1 MGEKSQSTNVTH
13 TMSHEELPS
22 IEDFTED
29 SSKLPSIDDFL
40 TEEVSEELPSVEDFI
55 EKEQEVLT
63 EATQTI
69 EDAEGNSFAEIKDI
83 IPPFPELIRLINDV
97 RRDIPDIP
105 EIKYYDK
112 ELEDLTEQI
121 NQVRGEIP
129 EVRYYEGEIEAICDQ
144 IDLVKQVVEKNA
156 ADIPEIK
163 YYDEQISELEARL
176 DLVSQNI
183 TELPE
188 PRYYEEDL
196 ESIRTAIQEVQD
208 QIPTFPKWVNEVNEV
223 PDFSWIGKTFS
234 VIDDD
239 FVKVHDAVEGLR
251 GKVEYDLDQLA
262 EHFDKKEFETRTEF
276 NELRESINSRFDT
289 EKEKIWKEIKE
300 TSMRMW
306 GHHKEFKDDDR
317 KLRKQ
322 LLGEY
327 NTLKQTL
334 KKDLKEVNQESVKT
348 DELLLGYFN
357 DLKKEISEL
366 PEVKYYDEQIDDVRS
381 ELKEGFKSLR
391 ILVEEIRQKQEVL
404 KEEVNNRPIQPD
416 PRESNIDPLPPTDQ
430 NFATHED
437 LAKHYKLFVN
447 RIQQQLYT
455 IGGGGAGFI
464 KDLDDVEFDQTT
476 GTNKLL
482 IFDGTKWVGIASTA
496 LGSGS
501 GSVGAGGTWAVTSA
515 GIHTTKNVGIA
526 TTARSDY
533 ALYVEGNSFID
544 GNITVGGTISY
555 DDVTNVDSIG
565 MVTARKGI
573 QVLSDGINVTGVS
586 TISVAGVGTVTVGVG
601 TTALIVDGNAR
612 VIGILTVGRGSVTI
626 DGDNNTITS
635 GIVTITNSNIILG
648 DNVTISGN
656 ASGINSAPNVLYV
669 AKDGNDSN
677 NGTSIDNAKL
687 TIAGAVGIA
696 TTGTIINILAGDYT
710 ESNPI
715 EVPAFV
721 SIVGDDLKT
730 VTVRPS
736 TTNDDLFHV
745 RKGCYIAN
753 MTFKDHVA
761 PATAVGFPTGEVA
774 TNVGGG
780 KWESPY
786 IQNCTSNTT
795 TGIGLR
801 VDGDQAESL
810 KSIVCDSYTQYNQG
824 GVGVAVT
831 NEGFAQLV
839 SIFTICCQDA
849 ISCHKGG
856 QVDLTNSNASF
867 GTNGLVADGVSDLQ
881 FSGIV
886 TSSAAVSQDNVV
898 VAITTTTRPY
908 DGQLVYFDKLYQSV
922 ETITV
927 SAGGTGYTST
937 PTVTIDAPTG
947 PSGETATAFATL
959 ENGSVA
965 SVTIISSG
973 SQYETT
979 PTITI
984 ASPNVGINTA
994 TVTANMAP
1002 IYYTINSS
1010 TPVTAGITTLTL
1022 DENLLNTVGV
1032 GSTAYFHQASR
1043 IVASSH
1049 TFEYVGS
1056 GNDITLA
1063 TPKRGGVTIQANEV
1077 VTTNGGKVVYTST
1090 DQAGNFRIGDELQIN
1105 QNTGTI
1111 SGRAFTRS
1119 LFSEMTPFILA
1130 LS

>member
-22 IEDFTED
+22 IEEFTED
-29 SSKLPSIDDFL
+29 FSKLPSVDDFL
-40 TEEVSEELPSVEDFI
+40 TEGALKELPSVEDFI
-55 EKEQEVLT
+55 EKEQEVLV

-121 NQVRGEIP
+121 NRVREEIP
-129 EVRYYEGEIEAICDQ
+129 EVRYYEAEIEAICDQ

-163 YYDEQISELEARL
+163 YYDEQISELEHRL

-196 ESIRTAIQEVQD
+196 ESIKVTIQEVQN

-334 KKDLKEVNQESVKT
+334 KKDLKEINQESVKT

-381 ELKEGFKSLR
+381 ELKEGFKSLK

-416 PRESNIDPLPPTDQ
+416 PSESNIDPLTPTDQ

-476 GTNKLL
+476 GTGKLL
-482 IFDGTKWVGIASTA
+482 IYDGSQWVGIASTA
-496 LGSGS
+496 ISGSQNLNEVLGGGNTSSLGMSVGVVTATKLHVGSGTTFTEDLVVTGDARVTGILTIGTATITLDPNTNIVRVGS
-501 GSVGAGGTWAVTSA
+501 GITLDASNNIISVGGYNIADSSGNANYAGIVTALSIDATSA
-515 GIHTTKNVGIA
+515 TFSGNVSVA
-526 TTARSDY
+526 
-533 ALYVEGNSFID
+533 
-544 GNITVGGTISY
+544 GTLTY
-555 DDVTNVDSIG
+555 DDVTYLDSIG
-565 MVTARKGI
+565 IATARSGLEI
-573 QVLSDGINVTGVS
+573 GSGSITTIVS
-586 TISVAGVGTVTVGVG
+586 
-601 TTALIVDGNAR
+601 
-612 VIGILTVGRGSVTI
+612 
-626 DGDNNTITS
+626 
-635 GIVTITNSNIILG
+635 LG
-648 DNVTISGN
+648 
-656 ASGINSAPNVLYV
+656 A
-669 AKDGNDSN
+669 
-677 NGTSIDNAKL
+677 
-687 TIAGAVGIA
+687 
-696 TTGTIINILAGDYT
+696 
-710 ESNPI
+710 
-715 EVPAFV
+715 
-721 SIVGDDLKT
+721 
-730 VTVRPS
+730 
-736 TTNDDLFHV
+736 
-745 RKGCYIAN
+745 
-753 MTFKDHVA
+753 
-761 PATAVGFPTGEVA
+761 ATA
-774 TNVGGG
+774 
-780 KWESPY
+780 
-786 IQNCTSNTT
+786 
-795 TGIGLR
+795 
-801 VDGDQAESL
+801 
-810 KSIVCDSYTQYNQG
+810 
-824 GVGVAVT
+824 
-831 NEGFAQLV
+831 
-839 SIFTICCQDA
+839 
-849 ISCHKGG
+849 
-856 QVDLTNSNASF
+856 
-867 GTNGLVADGVSDLQ
+867 
-881 FSGIV
+881 
-886 TSSAAVSQDNVV
+886 
-898 VAITTTTRPY
+898 TTTTT
-908 DGQLVYFDKLYQSV
+908 DQSNIDTFD
-922 ETITV
+922 
-927 SAGGTGYTST
+927 
-937 PTVTIDAPTG
+937 
-947 PSGETATAFATL
+947 
-959 ENGSVA
+959 A
-965 SVTIISSG
+965 SVFRSAQYQIQITQDSSYHVTTLNVLHDGSTVYLSEFGTIKTGSSLATFDADIDSG
-973 SQYETT
+973 NVRVRAT
-979 PTITI
+979 P
-984 ASPNVGINTA
+984 
-994 TVTANMAP
+994 
-1002 IYYTINSS
+1002 SS
-1010 TPVTAGITTLTL
+1010 TSSTVFKISKTLT
-1022 DENLLNTVGV
+1022 
-1032 GSTAYFHQASR
+1032 
-1043 IVASSH
+1043 
-1049 TFEYVGS
+1049 
-1056 GNDITLA
+1056 
-1063 TPKRGGVTIQANEV
+1063 
-1077 VTTNGGKVVYTST
+1077 KV
-1090 DQAGNFRIGDELQIN
+1090 
-1105 QNTGTI
+1105 
-1111 SGRAFTRS
+1111 
-1119 LFSEMTPFILA
+1119 
-1130 LS
+1130 